1 MRLIDADA
9 LEKEYSRQFDA
20 VYKNIRDTVLPSDFY
35 IERRAAYDK
44 EIVRRDMEAFF
55 EFLQSRHTIDAEPV
69 RHGRWIQSKTVPSY
83 HHCSCCKRAHNMPMS
98 CNVYVLPYY
107 CMDCGAKM
115 DLEVQDD

>member
-1 MRLIDADA
+1 MRLIDADDFLDLFYVA
-9 LEKEYSRQFDA
+9 SSGQDKNYIKA
-20 VYKNIRDTVLPSDFY
+20 VKMVVEDTP
-35 IERRAAYDK
+35 
-44 EIVRRDMEAFF
+44 
-55 EFLQSRHTIDAEPV
+55 TIDAEPV